1 MQIPERITIR
11 LGNLRGP
18 LEKRLNRKR
27 CTPSEYVRRLLASDL
42 GVHAPVMRPG
52 PISVTVSTKTIALG
66 GSNRGNAKK
75 DGNSGNC

>member
-1 MQIPERITIR
+1 MTIPERITIR

-18 LEKRLNRKR
+18 LEKKLKRKR

-52 PISVTVSTKTIALG
+52 PVSVVVSTKTIALG
-66 GSNRGNAKK
+66 GKK
-75 DGNSGNC
+75 K